1 MCSKIILTSF
11 LCLILIGN
19 IPAQITGRVVDS
31 ETGKS
36 LAGANIYLVK
46 DKSGATADA
55 DGLFRIENHSTDE
68 IDTLAVN
75 YIGYLP
81 YKIPL
86 YLFTNNQTLKLLPD
100 IIELGSDI
108 KVLGE
113 RIDLAKQ
120 EVPHLKEM
128 FEYEELQRQGNTE
141 ISDLFKQMP
150 SVRVEGNDID
160 GRQIQIRGSDADEV
174 KVYVDGILLNTAGGG
189 NAADLSAVASESI
202 ERLEVLKGA
211 NLLLLGNGAF
221 GGVVNI
227 STRRNPGKEYYIGV
241 KSGDF
246 RSRYFIGRM
255 DYPITGSFHFNYM
268 GQYSQMS
275 PGIEYFPGERYNAK
289 SKNDHIKSTKQNHN
303 LNFRWF
309 NPENQIDAKAYFY
322 KFDYNKPNW
331 QNNRLNYMTALALRG
346 RILGIKDVG
355 IFANAFFNDDQVV
368 RRREGSGRYI
378 TDYNSNNLNLRVTKK
393 YEYYPFELQFSG
405 EYLHEELE
413 QDSHLKEVEGDQS
426 FYKAF
431 LWDNRGS
438 GAAVVSLSDTTDETA
453 GVSWK
458 TFAGIRYDIL
468 ASGKSDITRAFGLQ
482 MNLAKKD
489 INSNIHLSYG
499 KNVKYPTLVENAYIN
514 DFIDFSSP
522 DSLRT
527 KLNPEFVTSVEL
539 GGDLEFK
546 NISDNY
552 QKLVLK
558 AALFRSHIENKLLRQ
573 PFNEAVIQAQNG
585 ESVTTGIELSLRF
598 HRVWGLGDISFGGN
612 YIDISNPLL
621 YAYKP
626 ENSLNL
632 KFDHYSSSGFYF
644 NFTFFHEGQ
653 SYAWYYDQNNE
664 IVSDRI
670 NPFLDMDLTAG
681 YKLVLNKLEMNFKFS
696 GNNVF
701 DSSGYKYYYLK
712 KRYLQFALSIKY

>member
-11 LCLILIGN
+11 LCLILFGSIS
-19 IPAQITGRVVDS
+19 AQISGRIVDS

-36 LAGANIYLVK
+36 LAGANIFLVK
-46 DKSGATADA
+46 NKSGATADA
-55 DGLFRIENHSTDE
+55 GGYFRIKNHSPDD

-81 YKIPL
+81 YKIAL
-86 YLFTNNQTLKLLPD
+86 HLFRNNQTLKLSPD

-108 KVLGE
+108 NVLGE

-120 EVPHLKEM
+120 EVPHQKET
-128 FEYEELQRQGNTE
+128 FEYEELQRHANSE

-174 KVYVDGILLNTAGGG
+174 KVYVDGILLNTAGSG
-189 NAADLSAVASESI
+189 NAADLSAVAAESI
-202 ERLEVLKGA
+202 ERLNVLKGA

-227 STRRNPGKEYYIGV
+227 STRRNLVKEYYIGV

-246 RSRYFIGRM
+246 SSRYLIGRLN
-255 DYPITGSFHFNYM
+255 YPITGSFHFNYM
-268 GQYSQMS
+268 GQFSQMS

-289 SKNDHIKSTKQNHN
+289 SKNDQIKSIKQNHN

-309 NPENQIDAKAYFY
+309 NPANQIDAKAYFY
-322 KFDYNKPNW
+322 KFNYDKPSW
-331 QNNRLNYMTALALRG
+331 KNNRLNYMTALAVRG
-346 RILGIKDVG
+346 RVLGIKDMG
-355 IFANAFFNDDQVV
+355 LFANAFLNDDQVV
-368 RRREGSGRYI
+368 RRRSGSGRYI
-378 TDYNSNNLNLRVTKK
+378 TDYNSNNLNLRITKK
-393 YEYYPFELQFSG
+393 YDYYPFELQLSG

-413 QDSHLKEVEGDQS
+413 QDSHLKDAGSDQS

-438 GAAVVSLSDTTDETA
+438 GAAVVSFSDTTDETA
-453 GVSWK
+453 GVTWK
-458 TFAGIRYDIL
+458 TFAGLRYDIL

-482 MNLAKKD
+482 MNLTKKD
-489 INSNIHLSYG
+489 IISTIHLSYG
-499 KNVKYPTLVENAYIN
+499 KNVKYPTLIENAYIN

-527 KLNPEFVTSVEL
+527 ILNPEFVTSVEL
-539 GGDLEFK
+539 GADLEFR
-546 NISDNY
+546 NISDHY

-558 AALFRSHIENKLLRQ
+558 TALFRSHIENKLLRQ

-585 ESVTTGIELSLRF
+585 ENITSGIELSLRF
-598 HRVWGLGDISFGGN
+598 HRVWDLGDISFGGN

-621 YAYKP
+621 YTYKP
-626 ENSLNL
+626 ESSLNL

-653 SYAWYYDQNNE
+653 SYAWYYDQSNE
-664 IVSDRI
+664 IVTDRI
-670 NPFLDMDLTAG
+670 APFLDMDVTAG
-681 YKLVLNKLEMNFKFS
+681 YKLVFNRLEMNFKFS

-712 KRYLQFALSIKY
+712 KRYLQFAFSIKY